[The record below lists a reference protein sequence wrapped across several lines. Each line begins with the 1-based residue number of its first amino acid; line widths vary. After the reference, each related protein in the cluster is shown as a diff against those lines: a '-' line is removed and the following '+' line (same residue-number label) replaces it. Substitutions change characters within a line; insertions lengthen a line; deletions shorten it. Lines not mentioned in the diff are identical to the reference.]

1 MSSVYYIFRN
11 NMSCHTDIHTHTHRK
26 KMHMFPESALIQ
38 LGIAWELIVFVGFDS
53 PFQACS

>member
-11 NMSCHTDIHTHTHRK
+11 NMSCHTDIHTHRK

>member
-11 NMSCHTDIHTHTHRK
+11 NMFCHTDIHTHRK
-26 KMHMFPESALIQ
+26 KMHMFPESELIQ
-38 LGIAWELIVFVGFDS
+38 LGIAWELIVFVAFDY